1 MSNADFWNERFD
13 RDAYAYGTAP
23 NAFLASAAD
32 VHVPGVPARVVDL
45 GGGEGRTAVY
55 LATRGY
61 DVTVIDASAV
71 GLRKAHALAARH
83 SVRIETVKA
92 DLTTWTPPDGSEGS
106 QWDAVVCSFLHV
118 APEDRPRLYRTMQQ
132 ATRPGGI
139 VAAEWF
145 RPEQRTDGYDSGGPP
160 RVDLMVTADELR
172 QHFDAGKIL
181 HLEAAT
187 PVLNE
192 GAFHQGPAATVRLVW
207 GGGNER

>member
-1 MSNADFWNERFD
+1 MANADFWNERFD
-13 RDAYAYGTAP
+13 REAYVYGTAP

-32 VHVPGVPARVVDL
+32 AHFADVPARVVDL

-83 SVRIETVKA
+83 SVRIETVDA
-92 DLTTWTPPDGSEGS
+92 DLTTWSPSDASDSAP
-106 QWDAVVCSFLHV
+106 WDAVVCSFLHF
-118 APEDRPRLYRTMQQ
+118 APEDRPRLYRTMQE
-132 ATRPGGI
+132 ATRSGGI

-145 RPEQRTDGYDSGGPP
+145 RPEQRTENYDSGGPP
-160 RVDLMVTADELR
+160 RVDLMVTADELQ
-172 QHFDAGKIL
+172 QHFDSGEIL
-181 HLEAAT
+181 HLESAT
-187 PVLNE
+187 PVLKE

-207 GGGNER
+207 RKRG